1 MGGHRSGGHNP
12 PWSRRVVEPVVDVE
26 VFRVLLLGRR
36 CRRHQVV
43 EPGGLTAV
51 ETTTV
56 AGILL
61 GVGVEGGVGAG
72 MAPEPT
78 VVPDV
83 PIVHRGGRVGHR
95 IGMSVSSHSIALQKI

>member
-1 MGGHRSGGHNP
+1 M
-12 PWSRRVVEPVVDVE
+12 VEPVVDVE

-51 ETTTV
+51 EATTV
-56 AGILL
+56 VGILL
-61 GVGVEGGVGAG
+61 LGRGVEGWVGAG
-72 MAPEPT
+72 VAPEPT

-83 PIVHRGGRVGHR
+83 PIVHGGGRVGHR
-95 IGMSVSSHSIALQKI
+95 IGMSVSSHAIAL

>member
-1 MGGHRSGGHNP
+1 M
-12 PWSRRVVEPVVDVE
+12 VEPVVDVE

-43 EPGGLTAV
+43 ESGGLTAL

-61 GVGVEGGVGAG
+61 VGVGVEGGVGAG
-72 MAPEPT
+72 GMAPEPA

-83 PIVHRGGRVGHR
+83 PIVHGGGRVGHR
-95 IGMSVSSHSIALQKI
+95 IGMSVSSHAIAL

>member
-12 PWSRRVVEPVVDVE
+12 PWRCRMVKPVVDVE
-26 VFRVLLLGRR
+26 VLRVLLLGRR

-43 EPGGLTAV
+43 ESGGLTAV

-56 AGILL
+56 GILL
-61 GVGVEGGVGAG
+61 VVGVEGGVGAC

-83 PIVHRGGRVGHR
+83 PIVHRGGVGHR
-95 IGMSVSSHSIALQKI
+95 IGMSVSSHSIAL